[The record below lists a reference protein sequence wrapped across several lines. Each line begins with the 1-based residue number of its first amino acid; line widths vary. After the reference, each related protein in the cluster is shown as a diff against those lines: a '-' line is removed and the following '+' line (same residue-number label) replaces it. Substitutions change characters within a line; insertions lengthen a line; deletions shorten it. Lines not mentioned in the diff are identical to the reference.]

1 MRFMDFNEQNLNV
14 SQNRF
19 DEVTEF
25 PDHLAFA
32 ENLLNKYEWEP
43 QTGKKFKAQ
52 LEALRK
58 KHDDK
63 FLNLSVIGEFSTGK
77 STFVNALLRRD
88 NFLESSSL
96 QGTTTTATVIE
107 NSDQYEIITVSS
119 DGTMDE
125 REFESCEALKERL
138 ADISAD
144 AEQASSLYSV
154 TIRLPAP
161 LLGKRGFR
169 IIDTP
174 GINSNELW
182 HDDVTIRTIEEL
194 SDLSIIII
202 DATKPLPEQFCGF
215 INSNLQSI
223 LDQCVFVVTK
233 VNMIRKREIEGVM
246 KYIKDKAEKEFS
258 IAEPLILPYASTD
271 VLDNMDKLEN
281 SIDLPEL
288 VTASLN
294 SEKAMMEHMSSQKSI
309 VQTLNLIALAD
320 NMYEMVQD
328 HLDSIVERHTEA
340 LNIANRKRNIGLE
353 FDSFLFDENN
363 NFSKE
368 FEDASNKIIGQ
379 ITQFT
384 QKLFR
389 DCYNNVSYAINP
401 IGTAEDLVKF
411 TETELQS
418 GLSLEMRSLLYKLN
432 NTSDLV
438 NDKYREM
445 TSKFRAGFKEKFS
458 DIDTLWRMSGEQF
471 EKTVPITEFMC
482 FPMLFPIIYY
492 VNLATGNKSIF
503 GTLIPKLNRPESLMR
518 GKQNV
523 RQVISDYLKDAY
535 FKCIMD
541 VESYIERTKE
551 CIIDANRRYV
561 DSCKIAIKNELDDNS
576 EVSIE
581 EEISRL
587 KADADRINV
596 RKGKLDMVSRLL
608 NIISRKEPT

>member
-1 MRFMDFNEQNLNV
+1 
-14 SQNRF
+14 
-19 DEVTEF
+19 
-25 PDHLAFA
+25 
-32 ENLLNKYEWEP
+32 
-43 QTGKKFKAQ
+43 
-52 LEALRK
+52 
-58 KHDDK
+58 
-63 FLNLSVIGEFSTGK
+63 
-77 STFVNALLRRD
+77 
-88 NFLESSSL
+88 
-96 QGTTTTATVIE
+96 
-107 NSDQYEIITVSS
+107 
-119 DGTMDE
+119 
-125 REFESCEALKERL
+125 
-138 ADISAD
+138 
-144 AEQASSLYSV
+144 
-154 TIRLPAP
+154 
-161 LLGKRGFR
+161 
-169 IIDTP
+169 
-174 GINSNELW
+174 
-182 HDDVTIRTIEEL
+182 
-194 SDLSIIII
+194 
-202 DATKPLPEQFCGF
+202 
-215 INSNLQSI
+215 
-223 LDQCVFVVTK
+223 
-233 VNMIRKREIEGVM
+233 
-246 KYIKDKAEKEFS
+246 
-258 IAEPLILPYASTD
+258 
-271 VLDNMDKLEN
+271 
-281 SIDLPEL
+281 
-288 VTASLN
+288 
-294 SEKAMMEHMSSQKSI
+294 
-309 VQTLNLIALAD
+309 
-320 NMYEMVQD
+320 MVQD

-363 NFSKE
+363 IFSKE

-503 GTLIPKLNRPESLMR
+503 GSLIPKLNRPESLMR